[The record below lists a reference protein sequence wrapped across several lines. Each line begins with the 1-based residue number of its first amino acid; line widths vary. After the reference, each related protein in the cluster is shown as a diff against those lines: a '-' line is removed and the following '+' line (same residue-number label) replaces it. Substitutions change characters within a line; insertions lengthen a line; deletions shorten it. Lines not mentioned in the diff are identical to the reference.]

1 MENQKPES
9 VSKPPFN
16 YEINKNLYHKEFL
29 LLSGE
34 ANFKCLYHIKEENTL
49 LIFWVNYQRDTPRKL
64 WISFIDIEQGQSIF
78 TDYCEDLPQ
87 KLFYFAVKLVK
98 EVQIGEKSRRFVFEL
113 ATYRK
118 RDKSSLYQVKY
129 FVDINQRAGT
139 QAPEFIRSRFVNM
152 KSGENKELYL
162 ADELI
167 SGKQRETMNTMA
179 RSNYSKFGWDQRT
192 IVD

>member
-64 WISFIDIEQGQSIF
+64 WISFIDIE
-78 TDYCEDLPQ
+78 
-87 KLFYFAVKLVK
+87 
-98 EVQIGEKSRRFVFEL
+98 
-113 ATYRK
+113 
-118 RDKSSLYQVKY
+118 
-129 FVDINQRAGT
+129 
-139 QAPEFIRSRFVNM
+139 
-152 KSGENKELYL
+152 
-162 ADELI
+162 
-167 SGKQRETMNTMA
+167 
-179 RSNYSKFGWDQRT
+179 
-192 IVD
+192 